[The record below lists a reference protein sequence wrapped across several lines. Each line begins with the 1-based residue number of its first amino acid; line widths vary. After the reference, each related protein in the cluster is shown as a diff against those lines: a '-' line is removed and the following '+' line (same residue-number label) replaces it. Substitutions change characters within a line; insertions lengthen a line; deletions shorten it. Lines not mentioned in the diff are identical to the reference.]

1 MKRLYPF
8 LNLLFHTLHA
18 FIIVFTVFG
27 WLWPAWRLVHLVW
40 IILTLGSWYVLGIW
54 MGVGY
59 CPVTDLHW
67 TIKEK
72 LGKGRPQ
79 CNFIYYW
86 LSKISD
92 ISWDPEHVDN
102 AIVGVT
108 VLTCMISLF
117 LNVRDYLW

>member
-1 MKRLYPF
+1 
-8 LNLLFHTLHA
+8 
-18 FIIVFTVFG
+18 
-27 WLWPAWRLVHLVW
+27 
-40 IILTLGSWYVLGIW
+40 

-59 CPVTDLHW
+59 CPVTDLLW

-79 CNFIYYW
+79 CNFINYW

-92 ISWDPEHVDN
+92 ISWDPEHGDN

-108 VLTCMISLF
+108 VLTCMIPLF